1 MLPKRSWPAISH
13 SCSRTTMSLSHC
25 STLRAKSTPICTG
38 FFWFFF
44 GFFIAATQPRTRHAT
59 NTTHTMN
66 SVSRTD
72 KGGKK
77 TYGRLV
83 VQREDVVYI
92 SLDNAR
98 LARANVADDED
109 LVQVLLDFT
118 GVALF
123 FPLGRVD
130 FFPFVRCATTQRR
143 GTIFFSLAECSR
155 GVDRESF

>member
-1 MLPKRSWPAISH
+1 
-13 SCSRTTMSLSHC
+13 
-25 STLRAKSTPICTG
+25 
-38 FFWFFF
+38 
-44 GFFIAATQPRTRHAT
+44 
-59 NTTHTMN
+59 MN

-130 FFPFVRCATTQRR
+130 FFFRSLDVRQPKGGVPFFFPWQSARGGWIESPSKVRQRK
-143 GTIFFSLAECSR
+143 S
-155 GVDRESF
+155 

>member
-1 MLPKRSWPAISH
+1 
-13 SCSRTTMSLSHC
+13 
-25 STLRAKSTPICTG
+25 
-38 FFWFFF
+38 
-44 GFFIAATQPRTRHAT
+44 
-59 NTTHTMN
+59 MN

-130 FFPFVRCATTQRR
+130 FFFRSLDVRQLKGGVPFFFPWQSAR
-143 GTIFFSLAECSR
+143 GGWI
-155 GVDRESF
+155 ESF